1 MIAARTTAAAP
12 ARRPVTISPGRK
24 AMNNV
29 MLGCCVAATALT
41 LIILAWIFG
50 YVLIQGARYVNLS
63 FFINL
68 PAPVGEPDGGFL
80 NALLGTAIMVGVASA
95 IAIPIGVFAGIY
107 LAEFGVG
114 WLARTVRFVND
125 TLNATPSIVA
135 GLFAYT
141 LIVLETRRFSAFA
154 GSVALAVLMIPT
166 ITRTTEEMIRLVPR
180 ALREGALAL
189 GVPEWGMTLQIVLP
203 AAGSGVVTGIMLAV
217 ARVSGETAALLFTAF
232 NNRFLS
238 ASLNEPMSSV
248 PVQVYTYAIAPY
260 EDWHHQAWAGALVLV
275 TLVACFS
282 AAVRLATR
290 NRHQSLT

>member
-1 MIAARTTAAAP
+1 MTPAAAAP
-12 ARRPVTISPGRK
+12 PRTPRTHSISPGRT
-24 AMNNV
+24 ATNNF
-29 MLGCCVAATALT
+29 MLGLCVAATAVALAV
-41 LIILAWIFG
+41 LAWIFG
-50 YVLIQGARYVNLS
+50 YVLIQGARFVSPS
-63 FFINL
+63 FFTNL
-68 PAPVGEPDGGFL
+68 PVPVGEPDGGFL
-80 NALLGTAIMVGVASA
+80 NALVGTGIMVGVASI

-107 LAEFGVG
+107 LAEFATG
-114 WLARTVRFVND
+114 WLPRTVRFVND

-141 LIVLETRRFSAFA
+141 LIVLEAHRFSAFA

-180 ALREGALAL
+180 TLREAALAL
-189 GVPEWGMTLQIVLP
+189 GIPEWGMTLQIVLP
-203 AAGSGVVTGIMLAV
+203 AAASGVITGIMLAV

-238 ASLNEPMSSV
+238 VSLNQPMSSV

-282 AAVRLATR
+282 ALVRFATR
-290 NRHQSLT
+290 NRHRTLT